1 MKYVGIDLHTN
12 RFTCCYLSDN
22 STEKQTETFYLDA
35 EGLNSF
41 YATIDK
47 DTYVLVEATI
57 NTFAF
62 VSLFKDLVREVIV
75 ANTYQLKSV
84 GIPGKKTDKLD
95 AAKLAQKLKAQAV
108 SGVQQIVPV
117 TVPPKEI
124 RDLRALFTTY
134 RTLRKEIG
142 RTKNRIHSLLK
153 ENLYPFTKEYIFG
166 KAARQ
171 EIRALSSGYLLSFQI
186 NLLMDTL
193 ERLEETFDKLVV
205 EIKKAG
211 AQFMPQIELLTSMS
225 GISVIT
231 AIAII
236 ADIIDVSRFR
246 NSKHF
251 ASYLRS
257 VPRVESSNDKTIIKS
272 TTKAGRKL
280 SITLLSQSLNHFRDN
295 NKNLSR
301 WVEKMSIYK
310 KKGIVRMALCRKVIT
325 VIYQMLKQEE
335 YHHFWNPVLH
345 EKKLTEY
352 RKFLEREKII
362 FSKDLQ
368 ITA

>member
-12 RFTCCYLSDN
+12 RFTCCYLGVEPK
-22 STEKQTETFYLDA
+22 EKRIETFNLDA

-41 YATIDK
+41 SSTISK
-47 DTYVLVEATI
+47 DTYILVEATI

-62 VSLFKDLVREVIV
+62 VALFKDIVKEVIV

-84 GIPGKKTDKLD
+84 GLPGKKTDKLD
-95 AAKLAQKLKAQAV
+95 AARLAEKLKAQV
-108 SGVQQIVPV
+108 ISGVQQIVPV

-134 RTLRKEIG
+134 RMLRKEIG

-166 KAARQ
+166 KKARK
-171 EIRALSSGYLLSFQI
+171 EIRTISDDTLLSFQI
-186 NLLMDTL
+186 NLLMDAL
-193 ERLEETFDKLVV
+193 EHLEQTFDKLVD

-211 AQFMPQIELLTSMS
+211 FSFMPQIQILTSMS

-231 AIAII
+231 AIAVI
-236 ADIIDVSRFR
+236 ADIISVSRFR

-257 VPRVESSNDKTIIKS
+257 APRVESSNDKTIIKS
-272 TTKAGRKL
+272 TTKAGRKQ
-280 SITLLSQSLNHFRDN
+280 SITLLSQSLNHFRDE
-295 NKNLSR
+295 NKKLNL
-301 WVEKMSIYK
+301 WYEKVSTFK

-325 VIYQMLKQEE
+325 EIYQILKKEE
-335 YHHFWNPVLH
+335 YHYFRNPLLH
-345 EKKLTEY
+345 EKKMAEY
-352 RKFLEREKII
+352 YRFLQKGKDI
-362 FSKDLQ
+362 FTDKLQ
-368 ITA
+368 KVA